1 MRFSK
6 SLLFG
11 AILLILSVSAV
22 SAQEDPLLF
31 PVDTYTEET
40 VTVTT
45 SNGDV
50 EVTYRLY
57 EHLPYVANPVDVD
70 YQSLDVKV
78 PVSINGEAVD
88 ATNAPML
95 FVINV
100 GGYMSVNNAE
110 GGAGVGAPIGG
121 LTGGAPR
128 GMGGAAG
135 NDSGVSG
142 TSDLALAAGY
152 VVVVPG
158 VRGRDNQAD
167 DGTYYGKAPAA
178 IVDLKAA
185 VRYIRHNDEIMPGN
199 ADWIISR
206 GTSAGGALSALLG
219 ASGNSDEYDVY
230 LAALGAADEDDSIF
244 ASADYC
250 PITDLDHADIAYEWE
265 FGTTARNGALVDQAV
280 SQQLAASFAE
290 YLAALNLQDADG
302 TPLTADTYGDYLV
315 QTYLIPSA
323 NAYLLAL
330 SEEERSAYLTENSWI
345 TWADSSASFTFEAYV
360 AHIGR
365 SKGSPAF
372 DNFELS
378 SAENIL
384 FGTETINA
392 RNFTDFS
399 LQQSSGD
406 STATI
411 DPDLQAVVNLMN
423 PMYFITQGG
432 SDIAQY
438 WWIRQGSSDTDTALP
453 VLADLATSLGNQ
465 GLDVNALLYWDA
477 GHGADEDPEAF
488 IAWIGEITGYNQ

>member
-121 LTGGAPR
+121 LTGGGAPR
-128 GMGGAAG
+128 GMGGAVG

-178 IVDLKAA
+178 IETV
-185 VRYIRHNDEIMPGN
+185 
-199 ADWIISR
+199 
-206 GTSAGGALSALLG
+206 
-219 ASGNSDEYDVY
+219 
-230 LAALGAADEDDSIF
+230 
-244 ASADYC
+244 C
-250 PITDLDHADIAYEWE
+250 
-265 FGTTARNGALVDQAV
+265 
-280 SQQLAASFAE
+280 
-290 YLAALNLQDADG
+290 
-302 TPLTADTYGDYLV
+302 TP
-315 QTYLIPSA
+315 S
-323 NAYLLAL
+323 
-330 SEEERSAYLTENSWI
+330 
-345 TWADSSASFTFEAYV
+345 V
-360 AHIGR
+360 ATR
-365 SKGSPAF
+365 
-372 DNFELS
+372 
-378 SAENIL
+378 
-384 FGTETINA
+384 
-392 RNFTDFS
+392 
-399 LQQSSGD
+399 
-406 STATI
+406 
-411 DPDLQAVVNLMN
+411 
-423 PMYFITQGG
+423 
-432 SDIAQY
+432 
-438 WWIRQGSSDTDTALP
+438 
-453 VLADLATSLGNQ
+453 
-465 GLDVNALLYWDA
+465 
-477 GHGADEDPEAF
+477 
-488 IAWIGEITGYNQ
+488 